1 MLPAVSNSSRMF
13 PVPAIL
19 SKLSHFLSE
28 AIRSRL
34 AWLLVFLHAAWFLL
48 TIANMSPPSR
58 DVADFIEHSE
68 WSSATAI
75 LAGRPFHYHY
85 ESLSLQILFFVDLP
99 SSLAAIP
106 VGFLALPFLKLFH
119 LGLYEGSY
127 VSAGILLAVSALQWL
142 TIGYIADKCLG
153 STLWGPSALLRINR
167 SFVVL
172 TILIFLFTAI
182 SVPIVNARSRRLSYR
197 RSGISF
203 HQ

>member
-1 MLPAVSNSSRMF
+1 MN
-13 PVPAIL
+13 PVPGNFT
-19 SKLSHFLSE
+19 KLTGFLSR
-28 AIRSRL
+28 AVRSRL
-34 AWLLVFLHAAWFLL
+34 AWLLVFLHASWFML
-48 TIANMSPPSR
+48 TIANMSPPSH
-58 DVADFIEHSE
+58 DVANFIEHSE
-68 WSSATAI
+68 WSSTTAI

-99 SSLAAIP
+99 SLLASIP

-153 STLWGPSALLRINR
+153 SLLWGPSVRLRIHR
-167 SFVVL
+167 SFIVL

-182 SVPIVNARSRRLSYR
+182 SVPIVNARSRRIGFRYG
-197 RSGISF
+197 GISL
-203 HQ
+203 HH